1 MNQKIH
7 LLIVALI
14 TVMLFSIPV
23 FSSCESD
30 NLQGVGVDV
39 VAPTHVVSGEEFVFE
54 VRVENT
60 EEKPRLLYSV
70 DIWDAYLEGI
80 FILRTEPA
88 FTDCFHIPID
98 NVQSYKFKKDIP
110 AEDELV
116 IKFFAIGTTPGNYTS
131 YLDVSIDNLVNFVTH
146 PIFTIVED

>member
-30 NLQGVGVDV
+30 NLQGIGVDV

-80 FILRTEPA
+80 FILRASRMACLSLCWTMTSRKGEVCFISSRVIFA
-88 FTDCFHIPID
+88 IFTFILSMD
-98 NVQSYKFKKDIP
+98 SAAIP
-110 AEDELV
+110 APDWV
-116 IKFFAIGTTPGNYTS
+116 RISTQ
-131 YLDVSIDNLVNFVTH
+131 
-146 PIFTIVED
+146 